1 MGFLTSPSF
10 LCNYVN
16 LVMSPLK
23 TITQSDPVGLLVSFT
38 GLAIELDDDDDD
50 NECGVRIC
58 LDLGLVYCTY
68 I

>member
-1 MGFLTSPSF
+1 MGFITTPSI

-38 GLAIELDDDDDD
+38 ELAIELDDDDDD
-50 NECGVRIC
+50 NATKTMNV
-58 LDLGLVYCTY
+58 VYVFVW

>member
-1 MGFLTSPSF
+1 MGFITTPSI

-38 GLAIELDDDDDD
+38 ELAIELDGDDDD
-50 NECGVRIC
+50 NATKTMNV
-58 LDLGLVYCTY
+58 VYVFVW